1 MPLVALVSQ
10 LVDLNGFIM
19 MCRVIDVGCLKG
31 FQMEQVAIND
41 LKVRS
46 GSSQN
51 LGLQRD
57 ST

>member
-51 LGLQRD
+51 LD
-57 ST
+57 SFLTF